1 MNRTA
6 FYAFLIV
13 LVLSIVYVFKT
24 TENPPDTGMTQTPE
38 QYIEQLERSKAD
50 KKAGEP
56 VDGSFEAATA
66 TEGSIQTQA
75 DAQR

>member
-38 QYIEQLERSKAD
+38 QYIEQLERSKAGNRPG
-50 KKAGEP
+50 AP
-56 VDGSFEAATA
+56 VDASFEAATA
-66 TEGSIQTQA
+66 TESSTQTEVE
-75 DAQR
+75 AQR